1 MQKIGIAVLCLIVCG
16 IFGASL
22 SISSDNSDEEMIVP
36 MGTLELQ
43 PPEAVEA
50 KRTAVAFPHSV
61 HFTNTCQVCHHEW
74 EGTEQIQGCM
84 TSGCHDGTE
93 SPLKSKDK
101 SLEVSYYKKA
111 YHEMC
116 IGCHREIKRS
126 NKQLELSGRSLD
138 GALPA
143 AGPTGCI
150 QCHPKEE

>member
-1 MQKIGIAVLCLIVCG
+1 MRKIGIAVLCLIVSG

-22 SISSDNSDEEMIVP
+22 SISSENSEEDMIVP
-36 MGTLELQ
+36 MGIIELK
-43 PPEAVEA
+43 PPEDVEQ
-50 KRTAVAFPHSV
+50 KRTIVEFPHTV
-61 HFTNTCQVCHHEW
+61 HFSNACQSCHHKW
-74 EGTEQIQGCM
+74 ESTEQIKGCM
-84 TSGCHDGTE
+84 TSGCHDLTE
-93 SPLKSKDK
+93 SPAKSNDN
-101 SLEVSYYKKA
+101 SPEINYYKKA

-116 IGCHREIKRS
+116 IGCHREIKKS